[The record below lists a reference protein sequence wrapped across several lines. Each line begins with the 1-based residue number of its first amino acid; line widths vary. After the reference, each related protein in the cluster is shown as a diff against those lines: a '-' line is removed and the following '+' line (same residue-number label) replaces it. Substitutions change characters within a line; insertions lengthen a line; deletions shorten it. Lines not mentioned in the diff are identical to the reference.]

1 MSLIITSNI
10 GLADNPET
18 SDVFKPYSYQNALSN
33 TLRIP
38 ADSEIALQSAKIVK
52 NHLLV
57 IDRTNSGYCHYFGTP
72 IGEDAGQIPDI
83 ASSTTTPFFAL
94 GGVGAAF
101 DGGQRNQRNTEDF
114 ANDLQASIKEV
125 AYHPSL
131 VGVNSDPLKNTEP
144 DASIDV
150 DPLFDPAS
158 GAFSGYK
165 WSATQSTTT
174 ETLTIDNTKF
184 SNISAFPESSFPFT
198 TDGAG
203 EVSSVTSKG
212 FSVRY
217 DHKPISQNSGEVIF
231 DFSAANADQANSPFM
246 CGLTRINTR
255 KNISPTK
262 SMVAPETFNVGR
274 NAGATPHFQRGGNFM
289 FADICILRAGGSLY
303 VYQSGTNSGGNDSS
317 GNLCMNEITY
327 YGAHNANFAD
337 RYNIK
342 ENDDDYVK
350 VKFVL
355 ENEHISIFLGDDGG
369 SYTLLCDF
377 LTLHAAGATKNKVV
391 NPTNCAKWAMYP
403 IAAANLLTAGDK
415 VKTITLD
422 SVISYTAYPVF
433 DATKYHNYQWWGH
446 LEKQGDTRWATDVE
460 KRFWNDKAKTVGGVG
475 NDGLLDPQVK
485 NAGKGMKGYSNTLIL
500 SKSQAYG
507 PQITEQCNSQQTLG
521 FMGKPVS
528 SPESTSTDVI
538 TNIQSEVVPQL
549 TSGASLF
556 IRLNNFT
563 QMSINARQ
571 GTVSKIIGHLPRFDN
586 GGNETGALYFEP
598 HEKTYID
605 LNNPEEL
612 LVNSF
617 DVDVVYDNET
627 FCTALNGKTIVC
639 FHIRKKLR

>member
-1 MSLIITSNI
+1 MSLIITSNV

-72 IGEDAGQIPDI
+72 IGEDVGQIPDI

-94 GGVGAAF
+94 GGVGTAF
-101 DGGQRNQRNTEDF
+101 DGGKRNQRNTDDF

-131 VGVNSDPLKNTEP
+131 VGVNALDDTEP
-144 DASIDV
+144 NASIDV
-150 DPLFDPAS
+150 DPLFDAAS

-165 WSATQSTTT
+165 WAATQSTTT
-174 ETLTIDNTKF
+174 ESLTITNSKF
-184 SNISAFPESSFPFT
+184 TNISAYPVESFPFT
-198 TDGAG
+198 TDGAAG
-203 EVSSVTSKG
+203 EVSSVNTKG
-212 FSVRY
+212 FQVRY

-231 DFSAANADQANSPFM
+231 DFSGANADQPTSPFH

-255 KNISPTK
+255 KEIAPTQ
-262 SMVAPETFNVGR
+262 SFVAPEGYQSVYAQT
-274 NAGATPHFQRGGNFM
+274 HFQRSGNYA
-289 FADICILRAGGSLY
+289 FADVCILRSGANLL
-303 VYQSGTNSGGNDSS
+303 VYQSGTNSAGGNSTDI
-317 GNLCMNEITY
+317 LQMNEVVY
-327 YGAHNANFAD
+327 YGAHNANFATQYD
-337 RYNIK
+337 IK

-377 LTLHAAGATKNKVV
+377 VTLHAAGGTKNKVM
-391 NPTNCAKWAMYP
+391 NPINCAKWAMYP
-403 IAAANLLTAGDK
+403 VAACGKLAVGDK

-422 SVISYTAYPVF
+422 SVISYTDYPVF
-433 DATKYHNYQWWGH
+433 DAEKYHKFQWWGH
-446 LEKQGDTRWATDVE
+446 LEKQGDTRWAADVE
-460 KRFWNDKAKTVGGVG
+460 KRFWNDRAVETGGVG

-571 GTVSKIIGHLPRFDN
+571 GTISKIVGHLPRFDN

-605 LNNPEEL
+605 LHNPEEL